1 MYMVAGRDAWSH
13 AYQPGEIKNITPKQ
27 ATDYLVSRSI
37 AKTDAQELV
46 KVCMSFVLLC
56 IAPNVPSCYFSWSR
70 CFETCWIAFG
80 DDSCKWKIDKPRQIK
95 TLLS

>member
-13 AYQPGEIKNITPKQ
+13 AYQPGEIKNITQQQ
-27 ATDYLVSRSI
+27 ALDYLVSRSI

-56 IAPNVPSCYFSWSR
+56 IAWCHAISAGRAVLRPAALHVELMSHAN
-70 CFETCWIAFG
+70 G
-80 DDSCKWKIDKPRQIK
+80 K
-95 TLLS
+95 